1 MSNTKGRVLISQNTM
16 EILELANQ
24 VYQKHL
30 SDGEN
35 SLLKSLMNNK
45 WDEIGPT
52 IAQALARHREAEA
65 LRGQSETLLRERDI
79 LMKPIEQILV
89 NSKNLLKALICL
101 EQK

>member
-45 WDEIGPT
+45 WDEIGPGYPKG
-52 IAQALARHREAEA
+52 AGFFLHPQLSVA
-65 LRGQSETLLRERDI
+65 LRPAGFALKLQ
-79 LMKPIEQILV
+79 PIANTFKGEQP
-89 NSKNLLKALICL
+89 
-101 EQK
+101 